1 MCKIGTLR
9 TLLNERLSAAV
20 EEIFKVLETTLSEY
34 EDEIERQRKLL
45 EDGKRPV
52 NNAEFAPVLAIK
64 QEQLQEPEPLHI
76 KEEQE
81 EVWSIQKGEQY
92 EGLVEDNKADIT
104 NIPFVTVSVESEDDK
119 EEAKSPEVH
128 QRPTVEN
135 TEEESAEQQ
144 MFAGSENETDNSDDE
159 LKRESTTQQGST
171 YTKPKEIHIIV
182 EKSIFGKKKFSCS
195 KCGKH
200 FTSKGTLQRHI
211 RAHNGD
217 RPFSCSHCGKRF
229 SRKQH
234 LQEHVLIHTGEQP
247 FSCSVCGKKF
257 RFSAGMRKHR
267 RTHKY
272 NC

>member
-1 MCKIGTLR
+1 MLHLIFVS
-9 TLLNERLSAAV
+9 RLTCTAV
-20 EEIFKVLETTLSEY
+20 YREI
-34 EDEIERQRKLL
+34 QRHPWKWSRAYTADKSIFSSTCIL
-45 EDGKRPV
+45 GI
-52 NNAEFAPVLAIK
+52 EFAPVLAIK